1 MAFYAYEQDGRQRKT
16 SQSFFRGEHTNF
28 HPTNNSFAAPNFL
41 AEYLMEGWA
50 PASKFVTKE
59 TPIVAFGSCFAANI
73 SDYLHGRDYNV
84 LTKKE
89 SRAYVT
95 QMGDGIV
102 NTFAILQQFEWA
114 WLNKTPNADLWHG
127 YAAEEFGYDEAVRL
141 ETKDLF
147 DQADLFIITLGL
159 SEVWYDEPTGEVFW
173 RAVPMDK
180 YDPARHK
187 FRVSSF
193 AENAANLQAIRAL
206 IRKFRPDAHILF
218 SVSPIPLAA
227 TFRSV
232 SCLSADAVSKAII
245 RAALDEFMRA
255 NGTDERLHYMPSYE
269 AVTRLFKNQWMADRR
284 HIYPHVLDFNM
295 QVFEAFYCN
304 PGLPAE
310 ELADA
315 FRVAVEEDVKI
326 GIHGQEEAERSYYE
340 MVRLRTEQRKEDRRQ
355 ARIQARIDAR
365 VAERRRLRELEMSTR
380 KASARSDT

>member
-28 HPTNNSFAAPNFL
+28 HPTNNSLAAPNFL

-73 SDYLHGRDYNV
+73 SDYLHGRGYNV
-84 LTKKE
+84 LTKRE

-102 NTFAILQQFEWA
+102 NTFAIRQQFEWA
-114 WLNKTPNADLWHG
+114 WLNKAPNADLWHG

-255 NGTDERLHYMPSYE
+255 NETDERLHYMPSYE

-284 HIYPHVLDFNM
+284 HIYPTSSTSTCRCSKRFTAIRACPQRNWRK
-295 QVFEAFYCN
+295 
-304 PGLPAE
+304 PSGSPS
-310 ELADA
+310 
-315 FRVAVEEDVKI
+315 R
-326 GIHGQEEAERSYYE
+326 
-340 MVRLRTEQRKEDRRQ
+340 RT
-355 ARIQARIDAR
+355 
-365 VAERRRLRELEMSTR
+365 
-380 KASARSDT
+380 